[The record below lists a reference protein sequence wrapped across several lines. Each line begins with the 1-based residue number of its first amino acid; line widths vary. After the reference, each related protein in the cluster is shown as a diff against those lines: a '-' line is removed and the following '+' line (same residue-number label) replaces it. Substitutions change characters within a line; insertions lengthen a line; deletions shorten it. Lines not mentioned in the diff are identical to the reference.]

1 MGGKVFHKIG
11 LGTEG
16 LGLSGHIYYPNDVQ
30 CGRKTVFMSESY
42 GEVSPSASVV

>member
-16 LGLSGHIYYPNDVQ
+16 LGLSGHIYYQ
-30 CGRKTVFMSESY
+30 MLF
-42 GEVSPSASVV
+42 SVAVKRYL